1 MKTVGEKICTLDPKF
16 KRILNGDTPMTR
28 EEEKAVNDDLWAFF
42 EDANKTDAKLKNLA
56 EKDDN

>member
-1 MKTVGEKICTLDPKF
+1 MDPKF

>member
-1 MKTVGEKICTLDPKF
+1 
-16 KRILNGDTPMTR
+16 MTR